1 MRFAHF
7 FVDRPIFAS
16 VTSIVFLI
24 LGFVAYESL
33 PVSQYPEIVP
43 PTVTVR
49 ATIRDTTQPATIV
62 AALEPG
68 IDAFVKARILD
79 PLGMT
84 STFWQVPAADVTVEN
99 DYVTEASGYTILEA
113 REVNDAYN
121 ALQEV
126 AVPVDENS
134 AVRVQGANQAYVGTS
149 LLTYD
154 EAVAEVIA
162 EFGQPA
168 R

>member
-49 ATIRDTTQPATIV
+49 ASYPGANAETVAATI
-62 AALEPG
+62 ATPIE
-68 IDAFVKARILD
+68 
-79 PLGMT
+79 
-84 STFWQVPAADVTVEN
+84 Q
-99 DYVTEASGYTILEA
+99 
-113 REVNDAYN
+113 EVNGV
-121 ALQEV
+121 E
-126 AVPVDENS
+126 
-134 AVRVQGANQAYVGTS
+134 TCC
-149 LLTYD
+149 T
-154 EAVAEVIA
+154 
-162 EFGQPA
+162 
-168 R
+168 